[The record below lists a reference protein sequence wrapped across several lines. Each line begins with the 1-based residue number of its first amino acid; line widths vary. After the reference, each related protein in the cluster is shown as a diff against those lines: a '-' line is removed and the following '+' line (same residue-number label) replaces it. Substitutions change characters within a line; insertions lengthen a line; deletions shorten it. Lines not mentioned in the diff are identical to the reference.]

1 MITALARVAR
11 HVAPPVLDALIEWRA
26 PKQREADVE
35 IAKLR
40 RYAPNADAVGPRARG
55 VTHALACVQAPASA
69 DTPARQRRRAGG
81 RRLISMDQ
89 TFGKITVKEAVAI
102 LTERRAVGARSPQPA
117 VRVPRSA
124 SSSPTQA
131 RAMRRSLWTCQ
142 LTSDMLFCRT
152 TAELVR
158 NVKSEPAD
166 NTSFLRVEELAFEQI
181 RLGDPCVASRLCF
194 LVSRGAPT
202 RGPPRPPCGVVLMP
216 MERLPT
222 IRGTTPSCAQ
232 RKRHEIAKSCAHT
245 RSLCRDAGRP
255 VVRSVQQEQ

>member
-102 LTERRAVGARSPQPA
+102 MTERRAVGARSPQPA

-124 SSSPTQA
+124 SSSPTRASSASAACKCPPSDAAYERKRPSFSVA
-131 RAMRRSLWTCQ
+131 RAPSSSDSLH
-142 LTSDMLFCRT
+142 
-152 TAELVR
+152 ALV
-158 NVKSEPAD
+158 
-166 NTSFLRVEELAFEQI
+166 
-181 RLGDPCVASRLCF
+181 G
-194 LVSRGAPT
+194 
-202 RGPPRPPCGVVLMP
+202 
-216 MERLPT
+216 
-222 IRGTTPSCAQ
+222 
-232 RKRHEIAKSCAHT
+232 
-245 RSLCRDAGRP
+245 
-255 VVRSVQQEQ
+255 